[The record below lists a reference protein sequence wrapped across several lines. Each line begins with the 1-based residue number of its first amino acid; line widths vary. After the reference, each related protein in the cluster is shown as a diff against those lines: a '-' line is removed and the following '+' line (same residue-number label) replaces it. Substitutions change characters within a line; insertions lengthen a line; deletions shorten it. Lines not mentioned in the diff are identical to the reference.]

1 MEEID
6 EDLRQLRHVLN
17 DAGLLRYGML
27 PHLVELACK
36 VDARE
41 RDEARAEV
49 ARLRCVLTEFSLGLS
64 RDDMLATTTRDDV
77 ERWVM
82 TTARAA
88 LEPRE

>member
-17 DAGLLRYGML
+17 DAGLLRYGEL

-49 ARLRCVLTEFSLGLS
+49 ERLREAAEMALG
-64 RDDMLATTTRDDV
+64 R
-77 ERWVM
+77 
-82 TTARAA
+82 AR
-88 LEPRE
+88 PPDG